1 MNDAEHQTPAEKTE
15 IPERFITIIIII
27 LSLNELKLPLR
38 QNFIYQ
44 QSYII
49 LTNQVIHYFKR
60 ILKISE

>member
-15 IPERFITIIIII
+15 IPKRFITIIIII
-27 LSLNELKLPLR
+27 LSLNELKPPLR

-49 LTNQVIHYFKR
+49 LTNQVYI
-60 ILKISE
+60 ILRES

>member
-49 LTNQVIHYFKR
+49 LTNQVYI
-60 ILKISE
+60 ILRES